1 MGRKFT
7 KHPPLLPAANSH
19 DLWWEEKAHGNYPK
33 TKNKGLTVKQLLLT
47 CKIGEAD
54 WNRSKSEEEKK
65 DIELV
70 MTFSIVGFC
79 ISLRGEEVP
88 LTVIDGR
95 VAFLV
100 ETSAHIFPH
109 IMITLK
115 GKVKGKNNLRCHCI
129 LIADQTKSGIPTWR
143 WISRMI

>member
-1 MGRKFT
+1 MVGGKGT
-7 KHPPLLPAANSH
+7 
-19 DLWWEEKAHGNYPK
+19 WELSENK
-33 TKNKGLTVKQLLLT
+33 KNKGLTVKQLLLT

-143 WISRMI
+143 WISRMMQQRVVMEDHKTGYFFP